1 MTTEQIEHVH
11 EQASRNRS
19 LDRELA
25 ERLGRPGPTGEP
37 ASEGFVQALVAAP
50 RQPGRDEDALVRRA
64 KEGDPAAR
72 AQIVEAFMPLIAS
85 VARTYRTGLAVQRV
99 ELLQEGVVGLLRA
112 LERFDPDRGVP
123 FWGYAAWWVRQAMQQ
138 LVAELTGPTVLS
150 DRALRHLARLKEAHA
165 EAVRQTGRRPTRD
178 ELVERTGLA
187 GDQVD
192 DLLAAER
199 SPRSL
204 DEPVEQEDGA
214 LGSFGELLADPMA
227 GDAYERVL
235 DAIAGQQLLALLS
248 GLSDREREILR
259 ARHGLDGEAEG
270 LRAIGERLGLSPE
283 RVRQIE
289 QRANGKLAAAAG
301 ADVTAPAASGPRP
314 EVAREATRAGR
325 PSRAKR

>member
-1 MTTEQIEHVH
+1 MSTDRDDHVH

-25 ERLGRPGPTGEP
+25 QRLGRPAPTGED
-37 ASEGFVQALVAAP
+37 ASAGFVHDLVTAP
-50 RQPGRDEDALVRRA
+50 RMAESDEEALVRRA
-64 KEGDPAAR
+64 QQGDAAAR
-72 AQIVEAFMPLIAS
+72 AQMVETFMPLIAS
-85 VARTYRTGLAVQRV
+85 VARTYRKGLAVQRI

-123 FWGYAAWWVRQAMQQ
+123 FWGYASWWVRQAMQQ

-150 DRALRHLARLKEAHA
+150 DRALRQLARLKQAHA
-165 EAVRQTGRRPTRD
+165 DAVRDTGRRPTRD
-178 ELVERTGLA
+178 ELVDRTGLA
-187 GDQVD
+187 ADQVD
-192 DLLAAER
+192 GLVAAER

-204 DEPVEQEDGA
+204 DEAVEHEGGV
-214 LGSFGELLADPMA
+214 LGTFGELLADPMA
-227 GDAYERVL
+227 DDAYERVL

-259 ARHGLDGEAEG
+259 ARHGLDGEAQG

-289 QRANGKLAAAAG
+289 QRATGKLAAAAG
-301 ADVTAPAASGPRP
+301 ADVTATAASAPK
-314 EVAREATRAGR
+314 REAAEAA
-325 PSRAKR
+325 SRGGHSAPGKR